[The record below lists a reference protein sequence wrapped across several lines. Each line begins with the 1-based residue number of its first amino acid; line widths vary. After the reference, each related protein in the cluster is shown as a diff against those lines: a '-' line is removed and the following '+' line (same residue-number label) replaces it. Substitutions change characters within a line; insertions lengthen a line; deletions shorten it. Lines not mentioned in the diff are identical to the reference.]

1 MNWDAVGA
9 IAEIVGAIAVI
20 ASIVYLATQIRSNS
34 AIARAESQREL
45 LDISAWFAGTQ
56 TDAELRRVVRAG
68 FNNFAGL
75 SKDEQLQFHSWIHPI
90 AAQIEAAYRM
100 NKGGLLENVS
110 YFGFRN
116 GFISMI
122 LTKGGSKW
130 WQACS
135 WMFVDFGVEIDAR
148 VADEGKSITPWTEL
162 LPFFG
167 SDET

>member
-1 MNWDAVGA
+1 MDWDAVGA
-9 IAEIVGAIAVI
+9 IAETVGAIAVI

-34 AIARAESQREL
+34 AIARAASQREL
-45 LDISAWFAGTQ
+45 LDISTWFAGTA

-68 FNNFAGL
+68 FNDFAAL
-75 SKDEQLQFHSWIHPI
+75 SKDEQLQFHSWMHPI

-100 NKGGLLENVS
+100 NKSGLLEDVS

-116 GFISMI
+116 GFMSMI
-122 LTKGGSKW
+122 STKGGAQW

-148 VADEGKSITPWTEL
+148 IADEGQTIEAWTEL
-162 LPFFG
+162 VPFFG
-167 SDET
+167 PEE